1 MQFQSTVTCN
11 TCGGTGRIIK
21 NRCKK
26 CGGNGTVQE
35 EKKLT
40 VSIPAGIDDGER
52 IALRGQ
58 GCDGRNGGPAG
69 DLLITVMVRPS
80 STFRR
85 DGYNLYCEVPLT
97 VAEATLGAEIEV
109 PTLEGT
115 AKYTVPEGTQPGATF
130 TMRGKG
136 VPYVNSSR
144 RGDIIFT
151 ANVKI
156 PKGLTEKQK
165 SAMRAFD
172 EACGGSN
179 AKKGKFFKK

>member
-1 MQFQSTVTCN
+1 MQGQDLSIRMTINFEEAVFGVKKDIRYNRIAKCPDCGGSGAEKGTSAETCPDCRGSGQRRVTQRMGGMQFQSTVTCN

-97 VAEATLGAEIEV
+97 VAEATLGAEI
-109 PTLEGT
+109 
-115 AKYTVPEGTQPGATF
+115 
-130 TMRGKG
+130 
-136 VPYVNSSR
+136 
-144 RGDIIFT
+144 
-151 ANVKI
+151 
-156 PKGLTEKQK
+156 
-165 SAMRAFD
+165 
-172 EACGGSN
+172 
-179 AKKGKFFKK
+179 